1 MASSTRTANFGSI
14 RAIVAIVALSMV
26 MLALTSAAAS
36 AHSMAAQATC
46 SSVTFDWED
55 FAGQGGAN
63 NGLNTPTWTV
73 TFTPVGGSPVTYSG
87 SVSFPGATFSHT
99 VLLPGNNGT
108 VTASS
113 VWTGAQ
119 TRDGVAGQASEDL
132 TIANCEPPPPP
143 PPIVPPVVPPPAPQS
158 NVAPVT
164 AQGVC
169 VPSPSSKVLK
179 GVPEKSRKIIKP
191 YITATGVKSVT
202 FYLDGRKL
210 KTVTKPSGFRFFTTI
225 NTARLGSGAHRV
237 SARVTLND
245 VNCARAAAARTF
257 VRVKSAAIAPSFAG

>member
-1 MASSTRTANFGSI
+1 MSGIVRTATKRPIRTLATILPLSI
-14 RAIVAIVALSMV
+14 V
-26 MLALTSAAAS
+26 MLALTSATAS

-87 SVSFPGATFSHT
+87 GVSFPGTTFSHT

-119 TRDGVAGQASEDL
+119 TRDGVAGQASQDL
-132 TIANCEPPPPP
+132 TIADCEPPPP
-143 PPIVPPVVPPPAPQS
+143 PPPAPQS